1 MTPKSPLDQILGA
14 IQHRNR
20 FVLSSHAR
28 PDGDSI
34 GSQLALAQALTD
46 LGKTV
51 RIVNH
56 DQAPSFL
63 TWLPGI
69 SVIEAAD
76 TVTGPYDAAVV
87 LECNSLSRTEVRGLD
102 QYFVINIDHHAGNSM
117 YGAINWFDESAA
129 ACTEMVFDVITG
141 LGGTLT
147 RAIGINLYVGV
158 LTDTGSFGHGNIT
171 ARTFDICRQI
181 AASGVDTASL
191 AAQVYQHSSVGKLK
205 LTGVM
210 LESMQFQSG
219 GRIAVL
225 YVDDHILRAT
235 GCADDDMEG
244 LANLPLAARDVEVAI
259 LLKTFRNVTRVSLRS
274 KGSID
279 VRAVAATFAGG
290 GHRNASG
297 FSLSGTRDEI
307 ERRVLAE
314 VVAAIDVSLGQRG
327 GRSQQD

>member
-1 MTPKSPLDQILGA
+1 MTPKLPLAQILEA
-14 IQHRNR
+14 IQCRNR

-34 GSQLALAQALTD
+34 GSQLALAKALTD

-63 TWLPGI
+63 AWLPGI
-69 SVIEAAD
+69 SSIDVSD
-76 TVTGPYDAAVV
+76 TVAEPYDAAVV
-87 LECNSLSRTEVRGLD
+87 LECNSLSRTEVRGLE

-129 ACTEMVFDVITG
+129 ACAEMVFDVITG
-141 LGGTLT
+141 LGGPLT
-147 RAIGINLYVGV
+147 HEIGINLYVGV

-181 AASGVDTASL
+181 AASGVDAASL
-191 AAQVYQHSSVGKLK
+191 AAQVYQHGSIGKLK

-210 LESMQFQSG
+210 LESMKILDG

-225 YVDDHILRAT
+225 YVDDHILRRT
-235 GCADDDMEG
+235 GCAADDMDG
-244 LANLPLAARDVEVAI
+244 LVNLPLAARDVKVVI
-259 LLKTFRNVTRVSLRS
+259 LLKALRDVTRISLRS

-279 VRAVAATFAGG
+279 VRTVAATFAGG

-297 FSLSGTRDEI
+297 FSLSGTRGEI

-314 VVAAIDVSLGQRG
+314 VIASIDVSP
-327 GRSQQD
+327 SQHDSRLQ